1 MNNNSRREERKL
13 IFGTLLALFLIG
25 FVLVYGVLTRQ
36 SYTDKERNGTLKRS
50 RRNARSRWW
59 KAAEHPGAIGM
70 REKIP
75 ILRQVCGGLSRITT
89 IPPGRAGPVH
99 SVPIMVS

>member
-36 SYTDKERNGTLKRS
+36 SYTDKERNGTLK
-50 RRNARSRWW
+50 
-59 KAAEHPGAIGM
+59 
-70 REKIP
+70 
-75 ILRQVCGGLSRITT
+75 TD
-89 IPPGRAGPVH
+89 RAGTHGHACGKRPN
-99 SVPIMVS
+99 ILALLG

>member
-36 SYTDKERNGTLKRS
+36 SYTDKERNGTLK
-50 RRNARSRWW
+50 
-59 KAAEHPGAIGM
+59 
-70 REKIP
+70 
-75 ILRQVCGGLSRITT
+75 T
-89 IPPGRAGPVH
+89 IAQERTVTLVESGRTYWRYWDE
-99 SVPIMVS
+99 